1 MSAPNSSTDSPVQSG
16 SSVRSYPPISH
27 LGDPTLAE
35 AMLSATETPSAET
48 GFPEDSAAVG
58 ATSRFLRLV
67 TLVEDGDSLTQ
78 DGGTKAEVL
87 DELESIIEVQQET
100 LARLECLYQTIREL

>member
-16 SSVRSYPPISH
+16 SSVRSYPPVSH
-27 LGDPTLAE
+27 LGDPVLAE
-35 AMLSATETPSAET
+35 AMRSSTETPSTET
-48 GFPEDSAAVG
+48 TFTGEAAAVG
-58 ATSRFLRLV
+58 PASHFLRLV
-67 TLVEDGDSLTQ
+67 TLVDDGDSLTR
-78 DGGTKAEVL
+78 DGDTKAQVL